1 MPFADQMV
9 VDQMA
14 GTKFAG
20 KLENLLA
27 NGPNL
32 LSKWTIC
39 LANENQVADQM
50 EKSAKQMAF
59 GPHIC

>member
-20 KLENLLA
+20 KWENLLA

-50 EKSAKQMAF
+50 GKSAKQMENADQ
-59 GPHIC
+59 IC